1 MPNSPSRAAAAA
13 AAAGAAVLVL
23 LLAAC
28 GDDSGTATG
37 GDDAGTTWSGAADP
51 LDTAGLVWAA
61 DGTVH
66 LPDGSTIETEQD
78 IAAYVVAAPGAY
90 VVPADDDRSTGRLL
104 LATPDGTIEETGAQV
119 DPATLRTSPDG
130 RYLAFVDPATGEQ
143 DEFGTPVGTV
153 VVVDTVEGEEVVRS
167 AEGMGDP
174 GTDDLADLYE
184 DAEEPAVLGLTDT
197 TAYVVGPDAV
207 LAYDLATGERSTAAG
222 SASEAYDA
230 DWFAELRGEAALTNP
245 AGTWTVV
252 NPDDGSPARLLPE
265 GGGEPVV
272 TRAPG
277 GGVHELDSWLDD
289 ETVVGGTL
297 DGQTDVLIGC
307 SLPRG
312 TCEPLPGV
320 PPGALLPVD
329 RSGPAGPTVRR

>member
-1 MPNSPSRAAAAA
+1 MPNPPSRPA

-23 LLAAC
+23 LLGAC
-28 GDDSGTATG
+28 GDDSASGIG
-37 GDDAGTTWSGAADP
+37 GGDAGTTWSAAADP
-51 LDTAGLVWAA
+51 LDTSGLVWAA

-78 IAAYVVAAPGAY
+78 IAAYVVAGPGAY
-90 VVPADDDRSTGRLL
+90 VVPADDDGSTGRLL
-104 LATPDGTIEETGAQV
+104 LATPDGTVEETGAQV

-143 DEFGTPVGTV
+143 DEYGTPVGTV

-174 GTDDLADLYE
+174 GSDDLADLYE

-207 LAYDLATGERSTAAG
+207 LAYDLATGDATTAAG

-230 DWFAELRGEAALTNP
+230 DWFAELRPEAALTNP
-245 AGTWTVV
+245 AGTWTIVDPPTGDPV
-252 NPDDGSPARLLPE
+252 RLVPE
-265 GGGEPVV
+265 GGGDPVA
-272 TRAPG
+272 TRVPG
-277 GGVHELDSWLDD
+277 GGVYELDSWLDD
-289 ETVVGGTL
+289 ETAVGGAL

-307 SLPRG
+307 SLPSG
-312 TCEPLPGV
+312 DCEPLPGV